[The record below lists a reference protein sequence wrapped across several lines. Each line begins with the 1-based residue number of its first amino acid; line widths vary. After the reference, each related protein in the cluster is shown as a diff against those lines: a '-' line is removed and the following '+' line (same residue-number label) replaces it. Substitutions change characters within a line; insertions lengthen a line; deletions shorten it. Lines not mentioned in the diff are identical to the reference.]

1 MKDELI
7 HIRVGKE
14 LKQKIKELIDEGMFT
29 NQTEVAREALRD
41 LIIKYK
47 ELKKK

>member
-1 MKDELI
+1 MDKLL

-14 LKQKIKELIDEGMFT
+14 LKRKIQELIDEGMFT
-29 NQTEVAREALRD
+29 NQTEVAREAIRD

-47 ELKKK
+47 ELKK